1 MVKTYAVNC
10 NDAWLQTPG
19 DDLNGSYVKYEDYA
33 ELERRLLAAEAR
45 EPAAWRAIYHGEVV
59 DEFTGKTL
67 AAVQDYADRFG
78 WESSLTEIIPPRS
91 APQPVAVPDDD
102 KTNMLCDSAYVNGLQ
117 AGFSMGQMNQE
128 AEYAQTVEH
137 YRKGIREY
145 RAAMLNAEPVSQP
158 YTLPQ
163 WIPCSERMP
172 EDKPGHSE
180 YLVYETLNNRVQ
192 HDYWVVTGE
201 WDFRQFWNHYGNY
214 VTHWMP
220 LPAAPQE
227 PTK

>member
-1 MVKTYAVNC
+1 MTQLRKDKLEEIKYRAETQGINAGYQPEEILAMVN
-10 NDAWLQTPG
+10 
-19 DDLNGSYVKYEDYA
+19 
-33 ELERRLLAAEAR
+33 RLLAAEGQKPVAYIIQDSEAR
-45 EPAAWRAIYHGEVV
+45 LRGNPGFLTYDSTRISEEDINEYEISVTP
-59 DEFTGKTL
+59 L
-67 AAVQDYADRFG
+67 YA
-78 WESSLTEIIPPRS
+78 
-91 APQPVAVPDDD
+91 APQPVAVPDV
-102 KTNMLCDSAYVNGLQ
+102 LLSAMEEVLRI
-117 AGFSMGQMNQE
+117 SDRDHE
-128 AEYAQTVEH
+128 AWHRA
-137 YRKGIREY
+137 RDGIAAY